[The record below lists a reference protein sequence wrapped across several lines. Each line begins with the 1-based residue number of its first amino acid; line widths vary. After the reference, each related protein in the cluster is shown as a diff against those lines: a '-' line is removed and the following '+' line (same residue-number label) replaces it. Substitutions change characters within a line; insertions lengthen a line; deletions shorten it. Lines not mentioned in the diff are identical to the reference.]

1 MIKKEVQQRVLQN
14 GKPLDFDKFSWDENT
29 KTFLTTESNLVI
41 DFFGMQNCTF
51 KTGSSC
57 TFKTGSSCTFDTG
70 SSCTFKTSS
79 SCTFKTSSYCTFDTL
94 SYCIFKTSSSC
105 TFKTG
110 SSCTFDTGSSCTFK
124 TSSYCTFDTLS
135 YCTFKTG
142 SSCVLVRRDVFEFF
156 EIPVGITIK
165 LNGYQ
170 AKGYSVI
177 EELKEF
183 QVTRTV
189 KAKTQEEAERL
200 VTTKQDNN

>member
-29 KTFLTTESNLVI
+29 NTFSTTESNLVI
-41 DFFGMQNCTF
+41 DFFGILHCTF
-51 KTGSSC
+51 KTGSHCTFKTGSCCTFKTGSHCILSTGAYCTFDTLSSC
-57 TFKTGSSCTFDTG
+57 TFKTGA
-70 SSCTFKTSS
+70 
-79 SCTFKTSSYCTFDTL
+79 YCVF
-94 SYCIFKTSSSC
+94 
-105 TFKTG
+105 
-110 SSCTFDTGSSCTFK
+110 
-124 TSSYCTFDTLS
+124 
-135 YCTFKTG
+135 
-142 SSCVLVRRDVFEFF
+142 VRRDVFEFF

-189 KAKTQEEAERL
+189 KAKTQEEAESL